1 MSFKHIQGLPGAFPG
16 GAVVNNPPAN
26 AGETRDVGPIPG
38 SGKSPGEGHGNPL
51 QYCCLE
57 NPHRQKSLV
66 VYSPRGCKESDTTE
80 QLSLS

>member
-16 GAVVNNPPAN
+16 GTVVNNPPAN
-26 AGETRDVGPIPG
+26 AGEVRDVGPIPG

-57 NPHRQKSLV
+57 NPV
-66 VYSPRGCKESDTTE
+66 DRGAWWAPVHSIA
-80 QLSLS
+80 QS